1 MKKNWKSA
9 LLYLVRILEFII
21 SGAAGGIAANL

>member
-9 LLYLVRILEFII
+9 LLYVLRMLELFLT
-21 SGAAGGIAANL
+21 GAAGGMVATL

>member
-9 LLYLVRILEFII
+9 LLYVLRMLELLLT
-21 SGAAGGIAANL
+21 GAAGGMVATL